1 MQTPKSTKTALV
13 TGATS
18 GIGRELATL
27 FARDGY
33 DLILVARDREALE
46 ATGQLLQRQFGST
59 TLRIAQDLAQP
70 NAAEQVFQ
78 ETERQGFEVD
88 VLVNDAGIGEYGKF
102 GTQSDLQKE
111 LAMIQLNIGTLV
123 HLTKLYLPQMMARN
137 EGKILMLG
145 SIASVVPNPMLA
157 VYGATKAFVYSF
169 SAAVRDELKDTKV
182 TITTLMPPPT
192 NTNFFRRAGAGQT
205 KAQDEAHA
213 TSPAEVAQ
221 TGYEALLK
229 GQAKVAPRFKTK
241 LLEAASHLLPDA
253 LITNLASKQM
263 QPRLEDPQQKKKQTM
278 QTTAMGAGAA
288 LLAAG
293 GIWLAVR
300 RRQKQ
305 RQAATP
311 ASAPAA
317 APVAK
322 KPELENEEPVP
333 AAQ

>member
-1 MQTPKSTKTALV
+1 MQTPKPSKTALV

-33 DLILVARDREALE
+33 DLILVARDQQALE
-46 ATGQLLQRQFGST
+46 AAAQLLKRQFGVT
-59 TLRIAQDLAQP
+59 TLCIAQDLTQP

-78 ETERQGFEVD
+78 ETERQGFQVD
-88 VLVNDAGIGEYGKF
+88 VLVNDAGMGEYGKF
-102 GTQSDLQKE
+102 ATESDLQNE
-111 LAMIQLNIGTLV
+111 LAMIQLNINALV
-123 HLTKLYLPQMMARN
+123 YLTKLYLPQMMERN
-137 EGKILMLG
+137 AGKILMLG

-169 SAAVRDELKDTKV
+169 AAALRDELKDTQV

-192 NTNFFRRAGAGQT
+192 DTNFFKRAGAGQT
-205 KAQDEAHA
+205 KAQDEAHSN
-213 TSPAEVAQ
+213 SPAEIAK
-221 TGYEALLK
+221 TGYEALMK
-229 GQAKVAPRFKTK
+229 GQAKVAPGFKTK
-241 LLEAASHLLPDA
+241 LLEAASHILPDS

-263 QPRLEDPQQKKKQTM
+263 QPRIEDPQQKKKQTM
-278 QTTAMGAGAA
+278 QTAAMGAGAA

-305 RQAATP
+305 NR
-311 ASAPAA
+311 
-317 APVAK
+317 
-322 KPELENEEPVP
+322 
-333 AAQ
+333 

>member
-1 MQTPKSTKTALV
+1 METPKPTKTALV

-46 ATGQLLQRQFGST
+46 ATAQ
-59 TLRIAQDLAQP
+59 LRIAQDLAQP
-70 NAAEQVFQ
+70 NAAELVFQ
-78 ETERQGFEVD
+78 ETERQGFQVD

-102 GTQSDLQKE
+102 GTQSDLQNE
-111 LAMIQLNIGTLV
+111 LAMIQLNVGTLV

-278 QTTAMGAGAA
+278 KTAALGTGAA

-293 GIWLAVR
+293 GIWLATR
-300 RRQKQ
+300 RHARQ
-305 RQAATP
+305 
-311 ASAPAA
+311 SNPAA
-317 APVAK
+317 PGQPSEPVA
-322 KPELENEEPVP
+322 
-333 AAQ
+333 